1 MEYMGNKLNLTIS
14 GAEVRP
20 TKQPQRIPIVFI
32 HGNSDIGVGDGLEG
46 IFFTGWSEQI
56 EYYLSYGYTKA
67 DLYVTTWGDGLSVT
81 SSLKYHSENYLKYLR
96 TFLLAVL
103 DYTKSPYVNV
113 IGHSM
118 GVTLGRKIIKGGYA
132 NDELGSGS
140 YYLGD
145 PFTDRIKVF
154 VGLAGANEGLTSCY
168 TTQTTLPTCG
178 STNGFFPGQP
188 PFITKSNFLKELDD
202 NRAKEASWVV
212 SFRAPFDEIIGQ
224 DCLVWGKYTTRIK
237 REDEEVI

>member
-1 MEYMGNKLNLTIS
+1 M
-14 GAEVRP
+14 
-20 TKQPQRIPIVFI
+20 
-32 HGNSDIGVGDGLEG
+32 EG
-46 IFFTGWSEQI
+46 IFYTGWSEQV

-67 DLYVTTWGDGLSVT
+67 DLYVTTWGDGLQVT

-140 YYLGD
+140 YYLGE
-145 PFTDRIKVF
+145 PLTDRVKVF
-154 VGLAGANEGLTSCY
+154 IGLAGANEGLTSCY
-168 TTQTTLPTCG
+168 TASTTLPTCG
-178 STNGFFPGQP
+178 STNGFFPG
-188 PFITKSNFLKELDD
+188 
-202 NRAKEASWVV
+202 
-212 SFRAPFDEIIGQ
+212 
-224 DCLVWGKYTTRIK
+224 
-237 REDEEVI
+237 